1 MNQKTE
7 DLYGVHPSNDPESYK
22 DQAAF
27 AAHMAHYQNPAL
39 YQAFMNT
46 YHRFSLKTWQ
56 NGCYGSPNSQC
67 TPVRLYRSRPYN
79 MNHNKHID
87 TLAAFKVFFGS
98 HKLSEKFLNLK
109 RAPNFFPTLPP
120 ATAAPSSYEK
130 PDERY
135 DQVRGPIKVL
145 DDP

>member
-46 YHRFSLKTWQ
+46 YHRFSLKSWQ
-56 NGCYGSPNSQC
+56 IYFATGCYGLEILNAP
-67 TPVRLYRSRPYN
+67 RLGY
-79 MNHNKHID
+79 ID
-87 TLAAFKVFFGS
+87 HDLIT
-98 HKLSEKFLNLK
+98 
-109 RAPNFFPTLPP
+109 
-120 ATAAPSSYEK
+120 
-130 PDERY
+130 
-135 DQVRGPIKVL
+135 
-145 DDP
+145 

>member
-46 YHRFSLKTWQ
+46 YHRFSLKT
-56 NGCYGSPNSQC
+56 
-67 TPVRLYRSRPYN
+67 
-79 MNHNKHID
+79 
-87 TLAAFKVFFGS
+87 
-98 HKLSEKFLNLK
+98 
-109 RAPNFFPTLPP
+109 
-120 ATAAPSSYEK
+120 
-130 PDERY
+130 
-135 DQVRGPIKVL
+135 
-145 DDP
+145 

>member
-46 YHRFSLKTWQ
+46 YHRFSLKSRQ
-56 NGCYGSPNSQC
+56 NLSCRGIPKLGSLNSQC
-67 TPVRLYRSRPYN
+67 TLVRLYRSRPYN

-87 TLAAFKVFFGS
+87 TLPAFKVFS
-98 HKLSEKFLNLK
+98 VRINYRKKF
-109 RAPNFFPTLPP
+109 
-120 ATAAPSSYEK
+120 
-130 PDERY
+130 
-135 DQVRGPIKVL
+135 
-145 DDP
+145 

>member
-46 YHRFSLKTWQ
+46 YHRFSLK
-56 NGCYGSPNSQC
+56 
-67 TPVRLYRSRPYN
+67 
-79 MNHNKHID
+79 
-87 TLAAFKVFFGS
+87 
-98 HKLSEKFLNLK
+98 
-109 RAPNFFPTLPP
+109 
-120 ATAAPSSYEK
+120 
-130 PDERY
+130 
-135 DQVRGPIKVL
+135 
-145 DDP
+145 

>member
-46 YHRFSLKTWQ
+46 YHRFSLKSWQ
-56 NGCYGSPNSQC
+56 NLSFYSILRVATVCLNHSRVATGLTIVNAP
-67 TPVRLYRSRPYN
+67 RLGY
-79 MNHNKHID
+79 ID
-87 TLAAFKVFFGS
+87 HDLIT
-98 HKLSEKFLNLK
+98 
-109 RAPNFFPTLPP
+109 
-120 ATAAPSSYEK
+120 
-130 PDERY
+130 
-135 DQVRGPIKVL
+135 
-145 DDP
+145 